1 MLVGDASGVTN
12 GTLTYDVALDY
23 ARAPTDR
30 RILPRVL
37 LGAQFFGTQE
47 HLVTVSAVLDTG
59 ADLSAFDGTVAL
71 RAGWTMGEIVGRAL
85 GTELIYGIGMGRPV
99 PGYLHE
105 ITAFIGGPTRF
116 AELRLRVLVTPPETL
131 EFSVLGRSDF
141 FEQVDVTFVEFEK
154 RLYLRFRNS
163 EVLRQYS

>member
-1 MLVGDASGVTN
+1 
-12 GTLTYDVALDY
+12 
-23 ARAPTDR
+23 
-30 RILPRVL
+30 
-37 LGAQFFGTQE
+37 
-47 HLVTVSAVLDTG
+47 
-59 ADLSAFDGTVAL
+59 
-71 RAGWTMGEIVGRAL
+71 MGEIVGRAL